1 MTNKIKTI
9 PLNALKPSKAN
20 IRKTERLSGI
30 ESLAASIEASGL
42 LENLVV
48 KPAASPKGR
57 VAQYEVVAGGRRLAA
72 LKLLARKRKIAG
84 DQGIPC
90 LVLVNGTTATEASL
104 AENFVR
110 VPAHPADQ
118 FEAFSELIAEGKS
131 ADDVAARFGVTQ
143 TFVEQRLKL
152 ASVSPRLIAE
162 YRANAMTL
170 EQLTAFTLSD
180 DKALQEQVWFERA
193 YDDLPAA
200 LIRRA
205 LTNAHVAASDPRA
218 RFIGIEAYEAAGGIV
233 IRDLFDAE
241 DEGYFADSQLLD
253 RLVNEK
259 LNETLSKLR
268 QEGWQWVEAYPL
280 TDLADLSRFRRANP
294 TELPL
299 GEENAMRFEQLSQRY
314 DELVSE
320 LKDEGAPPEELPAI
334 EREMETIEEKRRIW
348 TDEDKAQSGVIVS
361 LGSDGGVEIIRGL
374 VRQGGN
380 GKANGS
386 DHGEQPRPKRT
397 GYPDSV
403 LLDLSAHRTAA
414 LRETVA
420 GDPGVAL
427 TAILHALVG
436 QLFFHGAEGSCLTVA
451 ANEVSLERASP
462 SIGESK
468 AAQALA
474 NRRQSWA
481 DRFPDVGGL
490 WDSIGALDPGE
501 RSNLLAYCVAVSIN
515 ALEGGVRPQ
524 AAQRLSDAVKLDMRA
539 WWHPTRANFLDRLT
553 KNEILA
559 AVSEGSSPQAS
570 WRIAS
575 FKKDRM
581 AKEAERLLQTTA
593 WLPSSLR
600 NAQIVNSST

>member
-20 IRKTERLSGI
+20 IRKTERLAGI
-30 ESLAASIEASGL
+30 ESLAASIQASGL

-48 KPAASPKGR
+48 KPLPSQHGR
-57 VAQYEVVAGGRRLAA
+57 DAQYEVVAGGRRLAA
-72 LKLLARKRKIAG
+72 LKLLARKRKLAS
-84 DQGIPC
+84 DEGIPC

-118 FEAFSELIAEGKS
+118 FEAFAGLIGEGKS
-131 ADDVAARFGVTQ
+131 ADDVAARFGVTPA
-143 TFVEQRLKL
+143 FVEQRLKL

-162 YRANAMTL
+162 YRSGAMTL

-193 YDDLPAA
+193 YDDLPAPM
-200 LIRRA
+200 IRRA
-205 LTNAHVAASDPRA
+205 LTKAHVAASDPRA
-218 RFIGIEAYEAAGGIV
+218 RFVGVKAYEAAGGIV

-241 DEGYFADSQLLD
+241 DEGYFADGQLLD

-259 LNETLSKLR
+259 LAETLQGLR
-268 QEGWQWVEAYPL
+268 KDGWQWVEAYPL
-280 TDLADLSRFRRANP
+280 AALADLSRFRRANP

-299 GEENAMRFEQLSQRY
+299 SEDDEARFQKLSQRY
-314 DELVSE
+314 DELVSDIEEDEEPPQE
-320 LKDEGAPPEELPAI
+320 LETI
-334 EREMETIEEKRRIW
+334 EREMEEIEQKRLVW
-348 TDEDKAQSGVIVS
+348 TDEDKARCGVIVS
-361 LGSDGGVEIIRGL
+361 LDSDGGVDIARGL
-374 VRQGGN
+374 VRHDGKGN
-380 GKANGS
+380 GSTTEEA
-386 DHGEQPRPKRT
+386 PRPKRT

-403 LLDLSAHRTAA
+403 LLDLSAHRTVA
-414 LRETVA
+414 LREMVA
-420 GDPGVAL
+420 SLPDVAL
-427 TAILHALVG
+427 TALLHALVG
-436 QLFFHGAEGSCLTVA
+436 RLFFHGAEGSCLTVTV
-451 ANEVSLERASP
+451 NEVSLERASA
-462 SIGESK
+462 SVSESK

-474 NRRQSWA
+474 VRHQSWA
-481 DRFPDVGGL
+481 ERFPDVEKL
-490 WDSIGALDPGE
+490 WDAISALDASD
-501 RSNLLAYCVAVSIN
+501 RSNLLAYCVALSIN

-524 AAQRLSDAVKLDMRA
+524 AVQQLADAVRLDMRE
-539 WWHPTRANFLDRLT
+539 WWRPSRANFLDRLT

-559 AVSEGSSPQAS
+559 AVSEGSSQAAS

-581 AKEAERLLQTTA
+581 AREAEKILQAAA

-600 NAQIVNSST
+600 AAAIVNSSA